1 MSQVAQELLMIP
13 SQKMKKPIFT
23 NKAPAAIGPYSQAVQ
38 WGDVVYISGQIPL
51 NPESGQ
57 LNNVTFEDEAN
68 QVLDNLEAICQEAG
82 STLDNILKLT
92 IYLTDLS
99 KFDKVNSIM
108 ASRFSE
114 PFPARATLEISKL
127 PKDVSIEMDAILSIT
142 I

>member
-1 MSQVAQELLMIP
+1 MTP
-13 SQKMKKPIFT
+13 NQKMKKPIFT
-23 NKAPAAIGPYSQAVQ
+23 SKAPAAIGPYSQAVQ
-38 WGDVVYISGQIPL
+38 WGDVVFISGQIPL
-51 NPESGQ
+51 DPENGQ
-57 LNNVTFEDEAN
+57 LNNATFEDETN

-82 STLDNILKLT
+82 GTLDHILKLT

-99 KFDKVNSIM
+99 KFDVVNSIM

-127 PKDVSIEMDAILSIT
+127 PKEVSIEIDAILSIK

>member
-1 MSQVAQELLMIP
+1 MTP
-13 SQKMKKPIFT
+13 NQKMKKPIFT
-23 NKAPAAIGPYSQAVQ
+23 SKAPATIGPYSQAVQ
-38 WGDVVYISGQIPL
+38 WGDVVFISGQIPL
-51 NPESGQ
+51 DPENGQ
-57 LNNVTFEDEAN
+57 LNNATFEDETN

-82 STLDNILKLT
+82 GTLDHILKLT

-99 KFDKVNSIM
+99 KFDVVNSIM

-127 PKDVSIEMDAILSIT
+127 PKEVSIEIDAILSIT

>member
-1 MSQVAQELLMIP
+1 MTP
-13 SQKMKKPIFT
+13 NQKMKKPIFT
-23 NKAPAAIGPYSQAVQ
+23 SKAPAAIGPYSQAVQ
-38 WGDVVYISGQIPL
+38 WGDVVFISGQIPL
-51 NPESGQ
+51 DPENGQ
-57 LNNVTFEDEAN
+57 LNNATFEDETN

-82 STLDNILKLT
+82 GTLDHILKLT

-99 KFDKVNSIM
+99 KFDLVNSIM

-127 PKDVSIEMDAILSIT
+127 PKEVSIEIDAILSIT

>member
-1 MSQVAQELLMIP
+1 MTLN
-13 SQKMKKPIFT
+13 QKMKKPIFT
-23 NKAPAAIGPYSQAVQ
+23 SKAPAAIGPYSQAVQ
-38 WGDVVYISGQIPL
+38 WGDVVFISGQIPL
-51 NPESGQ
+51 DPENGQ
-57 LNNVTFEDEAN
+57 LNNATFEDETN

-82 STLDNILKLT
+82 GTLDHILKLT

-99 KFDKVNSIM
+99 KFDVVNSIM

-127 PKDVSIEMDAILSIT
+127 PKEVSIKMDAILSIT

>member
-1 MSQVAQELLMIP
+1 
-13 SQKMKKPIFT
+13 MKKPIFT
-23 NKAPAAIGPYSQAVQ
+23 SKAPAAIGPYSQAVQ

-51 NPESGQ
+51 DPENGQ
-57 LNNVTFEDEAN
+57 LNNATFEDETN

-82 STLDNILKLT
+82 GTLDHILKLT

-99 KFDKVNSIM
+99 KFDVVNSIM

-127 PKDVSIEMDAILSIT
+127 PKEVSIEMDAILSIT

>member
-1 MSQVAQELLMIP
+1 MTP
-13 SQKMKKPIFT
+13 NQKMKKPIFT
-23 NKAPAAIGPYSQAVQ
+23 SKAPAAIGPYSQAVQ
-38 WGDVVYISGQIPL
+38 WGDVVFISGQIPL
-51 NPESGQ
+51 DPENGQ
-57 LNNVTFEDEAN
+57 LNNATFEDETN

-82 STLDNILKLT
+82 GTLDHILKLT

-99 KFDKVNSIM
+99 KFDVVNSIM

-127 PKDVSIEMDAILSIT
+127 PKEVSIEMDAILSIT